1 MNYWIDDIQFLVIC
15 LQNINKK
22 KQKQK
27 HWKRCRIMVKN
38 TIIILYR
45 YTINHSSQ
53 WKVYANAP
61 PHFEKKRQ
69 DKSQR
74 GRSGEVGIRCE
85 GDVQEDNRVQ
95 ANNATGSSSQEHRP
109 FLLLSYTQ
117 HRLQVGSSKRL
128 TISAGSV
135 SLSLSLSLFF
145 CAQDN
150 LI

>member
-1 MNYWIDDIQFLVIC
+1 
-15 LQNINKK
+15 
-22 KQKQK
+22 
-27 HWKRCRIMVKN
+27 MVKN